1 MKWFKRINS
10 GEIKNRVI
18 KKQSLKGA
26 ILFVVGT
33 LTSALSFNLFCVP
46 NNFVS
51 GGLGGIGIILNHFFS
66 NINVNLVILLGN
78 LLFIIISLFTLGFK
92 ESLMH
97 LCIL

>member
-33 LTSALSFNLFCVP
+33 L
-46 NNFVS
+46 
-51 GGLGGIGIILNHFFS
+51 I
-66 NINVNLVILLGN
+66 
-78 LLFIIISLFTLGFK
+78 
-92 ESLMH
+92 
-97 LCIL
+97 